1 MREGGRNCLKYLK
14 REWNRKKGREDKD
27 FKNGWQIGLSGGC
40 LKWGGGEEGGWNP
53 LMNYGVIDSHGPKGK
68 VVISRK
74 TKQAYAET
82 KGMRD

>member
-1 MREGGRNCLKYLK
+1 M
-14 REWNRKKGREDKD
+14 
-27 FKNGWQIGLSGGC
+27 
-40 LKWGGGEEGGWNP
+40 GGGEEGGWNP

-68 VVISRK
+68 VVTSRK

>member
-1 MREGGRNCLKYLK
+1 MANWVKWWVPKMGG
-14 REWNRKKGREDKD
+14 
-27 FKNGWQIGLSGGC
+27 
-40 LKWGGGEEGGWNP
+40 GGWNP

-68 VVISRK
+68 VVTSRK